1 MDVQCDM
8 QVPVVKPFHKTFRIG
23 EEFPVP
29 CISCPAASVFWIDVY
44 QMPVHIDNSNRERK
58 VLVFKAIHQFLVRFF
73 GVFIVTAPPVPEC
86 VARNHRTLSAQAGK
100 VPERLQIVMPVSP
113 EIDVDASFAPGLNPS
128 VFPDSQRPAVVHYRE
143 AVPAY
148 DTVLQ
153 RNSAVRLIQS
163 TGSPA
168 QIFEIFAV
176 MPDTV
181 ISAVV
186 ADGLYG
192 ETVGRERIPVID
204 QMRLWRDDLQ
214 GIVLIYHA
222 EGASWEIAVP
232 HGLGSPVF
240 KNPVRVIFKTE
251 KPFCKD
257 RYPPAVSFNDIFR
270 CSLRMSFC
278 D

>member
-1 MDVQCDM
+1 M
-8 QVPVVKPFHKTFRIG
+8 
-23 EEFPVP
+23 
-29 CISCPAASVFWIDVY
+29 
-44 QMPVHIDNSNRERK
+44 
-58 VLVFKAIHQFLVRFF
+58 
-73 GVFIVTAPPVPEC
+73 
-86 VARNHRTLSAQAGK
+86 
-100 VPERLQIVMPVSP
+100 LQW
-113 EIDVDASFAPGLNPS
+113 
-128 VFPDSQRPAVVHYRE
+128 
-143 AVPAY
+143 
-148 DTVLQ
+148 
-153 RNSAVRLIQS
+153 NSAVRLIQS

-176 MPDTV
+176 MPDAV

-214 GIVLIYHA
+214 GIVRIYYA
-222 EGASWEIAVP
+222 ESASWEIAVP

-251 KPFCKD
+251 KPFCKN

-278 D
+278 DQFWSHIRISFQLVCRALAGASARQAAEKLPYLY